1 MPLFEDLVRRALAA
15 KERAVSL
22 SRESRRIGALAE
34 AMREAHRG
42 RRVLKRCARCG
53 RFEVGGEWLRLEAID
68 EGQHEIAA
76 VLLAHAKHGICEDCR
91 EAELGRSKTRREDI
105 RW

>member
-1 MPLFEDLVRRALAA
+1 MPLFDDLVRRALAA

-22 SRESRRIGALAE
+22 SRDSRHIGALAE

-42 RRVLKRCARCG
+42 RKALNRCALCG
-53 RFEVGGEWLRLEAID
+53 RFEVDGEWLRLEAI
-68 EGQHEIAA
+68 EEEQHQIAA
-76 VLLAHAKHGICEDCR
+76 VLLAHATHGICEDCQ
-91 EAELGRSKTRREDI
+91 ETKLGRSKTRKDI